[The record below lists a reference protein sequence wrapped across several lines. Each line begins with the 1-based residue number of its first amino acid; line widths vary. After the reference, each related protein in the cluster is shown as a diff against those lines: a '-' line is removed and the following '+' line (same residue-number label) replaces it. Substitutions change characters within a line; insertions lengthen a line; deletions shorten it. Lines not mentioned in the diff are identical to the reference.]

1 MADKEATVYVIDV
14 SQSMGIQ
21 SPNRTQSD
29 LDWSLQ
35 YVWDK
40 ITNTVFTGRKTLH
53 IGIVALGT
61 DSTVLSEDL
70 RNEDAYQ
77 HISVVQPLD
86 QILMPQ
92 LRSLPPKLQPSST
105 DERDVLSGI
114 IVGVDM
120 ILKHCRN
127 LKYKKKI
134 VVVTNGSGH
143 VDDDDVETTADQ
155 FKQHGIELVVLGVDF
170 DDAEYGVKEED
181 KPEQKEWNEA
191 LLKRLCEATGGVFG
205 TMQQAIDELAIP
217 NIKPVRPTPTFTGQL
232 RLGNPEIYD
241 SALSIDVQRYFKTSI
256 RRPPTASAFVVREGG
271 GGSGGQDEAGTLDT
285 VHSTHRYT
293 VQDPENESGVRDVE
307 REELAKGYEYGRTAV
322 AISESEQNITKLETS
337 AAYEILGF
345 IPVENVER
353 YMLLDNSN
361 MLVAQKGND
370 KAALALSSLI
380 HGLHELGSVA
390 VARLVKKDMNEP
402 ILTILSPLATQEIE
416 CLVEN
421 VLPFAED
428 VRTYRFPPL
437 DKVLTV
443 SGKALTE
450 HRNLP
455 NDDLVNSMSEF
466 VDSMSLIDDQ
476 GEELMGIEETFSP
489 LLHIIEGA
497 VKHRAVHPAAPIPEK
512 PESLLAYSQQPAH
525 LQEASKSILARLIKA
540 ADVKKVPP
548 KTKGRRRYRDAEKP
562 LSGLNVE
569 ELFEKEDRTS
579 ISANNAIPEFKQLV
593 GTTTKLEDF
602 QKYVQ
607 QLLVI
612 IQDWTRDSLGDQ
624 NYGRVLE
631 ALGVMREEM
640 IGYEEPKV
648 YNEAIGKFK
657 HKLST
662 KELGGDRRE
671 LWWKIRVSKLGLIS
685 QEVSESSDVTREE
698 ADGFMAAK
706 L

>member
-14 SQSMGIQ
+14 AHSMGRQ

-29 LDWSLQ
+29 LEWSLQ

-61 DSTVLSEDL
+61 DATSLSDDL
-70 RNEDAYQ
+70 QNEDAYQ

-127 LKYKKKI
+127 LKYKKKV
-134 VVVTNGSGH
+134 VVVTNGSGQI
-143 VDDDDVETTADQ
+143 DDDDVETTADQ

-170 DDAEYGVKEED
+170 DDTEYGFKEED
-181 KPEQKEWNEA
+181 KPEQKVWNEA
-191 LLKRLCEATGGVFG
+191 LLKRLCEATDGVYG

-256 RRPPTASAFVVREGG
+256 RRPPTASAFVVRQGG

-285 VHSTHRYT
+285 VHSTYRYT
-293 VQDPENESGVRDVE
+293 VQDPENESGVRDVD
-307 REELAKGYEYGRTAV
+307 REDLAKGYEYGRTAV
-322 AISESEQNITKLETS
+322 AISETEQNITRLETS

-345 IPVENVER
+345 IPIENVER

-370 KAALALSSLI
+370 KATLALSSLI
-380 HGLHELGSVA
+380 HALHELGSVA

-455 NDDLVNSMSEF
+455 NDDLLNSMSEF
-466 VDSMSLIDDQ
+466 VDSMNLIDDQ
-476 GEELMGIEETFSP
+476 GEELMAIEDTFSP

-497 VKHRAVHPAAPIPEK
+497 VKHRAVHPTSPIPEK
-512 PESLLAYSQQPAH
+512 PESFLAYSRQPAH
-525 LQEASKSILARLIKA
+525 LQEASQSILARLIKA

-548 KTKGRRRYRDAEKP
+548 KTKGRRRYREAEKP

-579 ISANNAIPEFKQLV
+579 ISATNAIPEFKQLV

-607 QLLVI
+607 QMLAI

-648 YNEAIGKFK
+648 YNDAIAKLK
-657 HKLST
+657 HKLSA
-662 KELGGDRRE
+662 KDLGGDRRE
-671 LWWKIRVSKLGLIS
+671 LWWKIRVSKLGVIS
-685 QEVSESSDVTREE
+685 QDVSESSDLTREE
-698 ADGFMAAK
+698 ADKFMAAK

>member
-14 SQSMGIQ
+14 SQSMGVQ

-29 LDWSLQ
+29 LGWSLQ

-370 KAALALSSLI
+370 KATLALSSLI

-466 VDSMSLIDDQ
+466 VDSMSLIDNQ
-476 GEELMGIEETFSP
+476 GEELMAIEETFSP

-512 PESLLAYSQQPAH
+512 PESFLAYSQQPAH

-648 YNEAIGKFK
+648 YNDAIGKFK
-657 HKLST
+657 HKLSV